1 MTWSSSEKPFGKSKV
16 VFFYIHNIRQTER
29 FWVYADNKI
38 TRHLSPHSRKLNKH
52 IVFGPRSVPTAFRI
66 KNIWLRRCERVL
78 IVSQSILCF
87 SHVRD
92 LSQLFQS
99 FSFMFAR
106 IWTFRIAGPKSSK
119 LLRFGCFSNVC
130 LKNIQNTYFFKKHPR
145 CCRATGEHW
154 RALASISGSLSSNWR
169 ALASTGEQ
177 MVMLGELQILPHI
190 CTLSSVLVCFVCFSV
205 FCLLFHVLYVFHCFC
220 RFCAVSKALRQ
231 K

>member
-1 MTWSSSEKPFGKSKV
+1 MNVFWLFLNQFYVFHTFVTCPNYFNNFPLCLLESELSALPDPKV
-16 VFFYIHNIRQTER
+16 QNYYVLDVF
-29 FWVYADNKI
+29 
-38 TRHLSPHSRKLNKH
+38 L
-52 IVFGPRSVPTAFRI
+52 
-66 KNIWLRRCERVL
+66 
-78 IVSQSILCF
+78 
-87 SHVRD
+87 
-92 LSQLFQS
+92 
-99 FSFMFAR
+99 MFA
-106 IWTFRIAGPKSSK
+106 WKT
-119 LLRFGCFSNVC
+119 
-130 LKNIQNTYFFKKHPR
+130 IQNTDFLKKHPR

-190 CTLSSVLVCFVCFSV
+190 CTFSSVLVCFVCFSV